1 MAFSAHFR
9 LLQPALQLTQGGEAP
24 AQLLL
29 RDPAVRADVA
39 EEAAQRVPVRP
50 DLPNG
55 PVATRFHP
63 FQGRFR
69 PFRGRFPSFSVG
81 FPSISL
87 RFSSIFHENPRFR
100 PRRLEAEEV
109 QHRLVREAFGVSEV
123 EERQELQVIQLL
135 RAGAVR
141 GP

>member
-55 PVATRFHP
+55 PFATRFHP
-63 FQGRFR
+63 FSGRFR
-69 PFRGRFPSFSVG
+69 PFRGRFPSMF
-81 FPSISL
+81 L
-87 RFSSIFHENPRFR
+87 RFSWIFHENPRFQ
-100 PRRLEAEEV
+100 PSRRLEAEEV

-123 EERQELQVIQLL
+123 EERQELQVVQLL